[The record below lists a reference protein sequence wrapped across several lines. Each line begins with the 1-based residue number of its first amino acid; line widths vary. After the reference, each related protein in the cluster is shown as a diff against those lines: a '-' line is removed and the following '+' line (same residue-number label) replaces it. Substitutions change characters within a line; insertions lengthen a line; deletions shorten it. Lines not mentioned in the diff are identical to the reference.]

1 MRLKSFKTN
10 YKIFETKGSDGRL
23 YDNECKLQEE
33 ACARQQEIKPQ
44 DMKMCEDIKI
54 LPCDG
59 EPPLVNPLTRK
70 EYFCGDG
77 PDSKTC
83 PPNSY
88 CHKGNN
94 FAKCCRE
101 VVAVRSCKET
111 TYGLVLCLK

>member
-1 MRLKSFKTN
+1 
-10 YKIFETKGSDGRL
+10 L

-33 ACARQQEIKPQ
+33 ACTRQQEIKPQ
-44 DMKMCEDIKI
+44 ELSMCEEVKI

-59 EPPLVNPLTRK
+59 EPPLVNPINRK

-77 PDSKTC
+77 PHSKPC

-101 VVAVRSCKET
+101 VITVRSCEET
-111 TYGLVLCLK
+111 TFGYREIIL